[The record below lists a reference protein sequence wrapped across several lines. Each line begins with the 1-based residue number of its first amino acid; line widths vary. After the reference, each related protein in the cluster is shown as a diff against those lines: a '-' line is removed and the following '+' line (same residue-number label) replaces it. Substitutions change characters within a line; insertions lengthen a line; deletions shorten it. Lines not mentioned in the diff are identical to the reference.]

1 MIDSNSF
8 FFDISESL
16 DNSNFIDLIKEN
28 ELYIYLNENWSDLK
42 MQVEFL
48 FVSSTEMIDYNNQ
61 FLNHNYD
68 TDILTFNLSTD
79 NSFIIGQCILSI
91 NKINE
96 NAVDYNESLES
107 ELNRVIYHGLLH
119 LIGYN
124 DETKND
130 KVVMRDLEN
139 KYLKF
144 LNL

>member
-1 MIDSNSF
+1 MIDLNSL

-28 ELYIYLNENWSDLK
+28 ELYIYLNENWSDLN

-139 KYLKF
+139 KYLKY

>member
-1 MIDSNSF
+1 MIDSNSL
-8 FFDISESL
+8 FFDISEFL
-16 DNSNFIDLIKEN
+16 DQSDFINLIKEN
-28 ELYIYLNENWSDLK
+28 ELYIYLNENWSDIK

-48 FVSSTEMIDYNNQ
+48 FVTSNEMIDYNNQ

-79 NSFIIGQCILSI
+79 ISFIIGQCILSI

-139 KYLKF
+139 KYLKY

>member
-1 MIDSNSF
+1 MIDSNSL

-68 TDILTFNLSTD
+68 TDILTFNLSTN

-139 KYLKF
+139 KYLKY

>member
-1 MIDSNSF
+1 MIDSNSL

-124 DETKND
+124 DESKND

-139 KYLKF
+139 KYLKY

>member
-1 MIDSNSF
+1 MIDSNSL

-48 FVSSTEMIDYNNQ
+48 FVSSSEMIDYNNQ

-139 KYLKF
+139 KYLKY

>member
-1 MIDSNSF
+1 MIDSNSL

-16 DNSNFIDLIKEN
+16 DHSDFINLIKEN

-139 KYLKF
+139 KFLKY

>member
-1 MIDSNSF
+1 MIDSNSL

-16 DNSNFIDLIKEN
+16 DNSNFIDLIKVN

-96 NAVDYNESLES
+96 NAVDYDESLES

-139 KYLKF
+139 KYLKY

>member
-1 MIDSNSF
+1 MIDSNTLY
-8 FFDISESL
+8 FDSSEAIMNT
-16 DNSNFIDLIKEN
+16 DFIALIKEK
-28 ELYIYLNENWSDLK
+28 ELNLYLNETWPDLK

-48 FVSSTEMIDYNNQ
+48 FVSSSEMMEYNNQ

-91 NKINE
+91 NKIKE
-96 NAVDYNESLES
+96 NAVDYNESIES

-124 DETKND
+124 DETKNQ
-130 KVVMRDLEN
+130 KLVMRDLEN
-139 KYLKF
+139 SFLKYL
-144 LNL
+144 NL

>member
-1 MIDSNSF
+1 MIDSNSL

>member
-1 MIDSNSF
+1 MIDSNSL

-139 KYLKF
+139 KYLKY

>member
-1 MIDSNSF
+1 MIDSNSL

-28 ELYIYLNENWSDLK
+28 ELYIYLNENWSDLN

-139 KYLKF
+139 KYLKY

>member
-1 MIDSNSF
+1 MIDSNSL

-16 DNSNFIDLIKEN
+16 DNYNFIDLIKEN

-48 FVSSTEMIDYNNQ
+48 FVSSSEMIDYNNQ

-139 KYLKF
+139 KYLKY

>member
-1 MIDSNSF
+1 MIDSNSL

-16 DNSNFIDLIKEN
+16 DQSDFIYLIKEN
-28 ELYIYLNENWSDLK
+28 ELYIYLNENWSDIK

-48 FVSSTEMIDYNNQ
+48 FVTSNEMIDYNNK

-139 KYLKF
+139 KYLKY